1 MMKIQCN
8 ACEGAEASVLCCAD
22 EAVLCWA
29 CDDKIHA
36 ANKLASKHQ
45 RVPLSA
51 SSMPNC
57 DICQETVGYFFC
69 LEDRALLCRKCDV
82 AIHTA
87 NSYVSSHQ
95 RFLITGVKVG
105 LEATDPSVSCTKERF
120 NSIEKVSE
128 TVPSRPMSKRGAM
141 VSFTGESK
149 ELLPEQFC
157 GNGTLATN
165 KVPVT
170 GDTSPGDIPEWRLD
184 EYLGLAG
191 FSQNYGVMDSVSS
204 TFHDP
209 FFTRSLESTLVKK
222 HGETPTIVPDIDR
235 CYAERLH

>member
-1 MMKIQCN
+1 M
-8 ACEGAEASVLCCAD
+8 
-22 EAVLCWA
+22 
-29 CDDKIHA
+29 
-36 ANKLASKHQ
+36 
-45 RVPLSA
+45 
-51 SSMPNC
+51 
-57 DICQETVGYFFC
+57 
-69 LEDRALLCRKCDV
+69 
-82 AIHTA
+82 
-87 NSYVSSHQ
+87 SSHQ

-105 LEATDPSVSCTKERF
+105 LEATDPCVSCTKERF

-170 GDTSPGDIPEWRLD
+170 GDTSLGDILEWRLD

-204 TFHDP
+204 TVCFLLLFQFFHALTLKGSGP
-209 FFTRSLESTLVKK
+209 CLASKNKNMRFF
-222 HGETPTIVPDIDR
+222 
-235 CYAERLH
+235 